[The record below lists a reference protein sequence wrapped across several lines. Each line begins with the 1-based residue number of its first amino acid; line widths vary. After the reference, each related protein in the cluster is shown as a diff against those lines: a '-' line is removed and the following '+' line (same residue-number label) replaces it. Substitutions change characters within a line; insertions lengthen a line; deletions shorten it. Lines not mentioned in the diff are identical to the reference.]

1 MAKKKAPKKTPP
13 KTKEPPIHELY
24 IMGEVESWHVNMVAH
39 HRTIEVSRDRAKY
52 EERKR
57 DGSVVFTRNTVSD
70 HLELELAVVLREP
83 VRGFDRLTFS
93 ITEWDA
99 EEYGGISGELRY
111 DKESGMR
118 GGVHMSGSFPRDLYA
133 FLLSGAKAA
142 FEIAT
147 RRGFYRRSAW
157 VTSLAFSDA
166 EHPQWIESD
175 NGLI

>member
-1 MAKKKAPKKTPP
+1 MAKKTVSKKKPP

-24 IMGEVESWHVNMVAH
+24 IMGEVVSWHVDMVAH
-39 HRTIEVSRDRAKY
+39 HAEIEVPRAQAQFEVQQPKGGVVY
-52 EERKR
+52 KR
-57 DGSVVFTRNTVSD
+57 CAVSD
-70 HLELELAVVLREP
+70 TLSLELEVVLREA

-133 FLLSGAKAA
+133 LLLSGRKAA
-142 FEIAT
+142 FEIST
-147 RRGFYRRSAW
+147 RSGFYRRSAW
-157 VTSLAFSDA
+157 VTALAFSDVG
-166 EHPQWIESD
+166 HPQWIEGND
-175 NGLI
+175 GLI